1 MGAIDEGAFKRLVG
15 FIGGASLKPLM
26 DVCVDDLSAALE
38 RMSRAVEEKDAA
50 QVKRVA
56 HMMAGVLAQYACTA
70 PARAAR
76 SLAHGSDEEALNG
89 AEPLLSECRAAISE
103 LRARAGSM

>member
-1 MGAIDEGAFKRLVG
+1 MGAIDEEAFMRLVG

>member
-1 MGAIDEGAFKRLVG
+1 MGAIDEEAFMRLVG

-26 DVCVDDLSAALE
+26 DVCVDDLSPALQ
-38 RMSRAVEEKDAA
+38 RMSLAVQEKDAA

-70 PARAAR
+70 PAQVARA
-76 SLAHGSDEEALNG
+76 LAHGSDEDALNG
-89 AEPLLSECRAAISE
+89 AGPFLSQCRAAISE
-103 LRARAGSM
+103 LRARAESM